1 MARQRQQYTR
11 TRKLE
16 ALRRMDAAPDVQA
29 LARELGIRR
38 ELLYRWHH
46 IYKVRGETGLRNS
59 GRPRQNLL
67 PLSPEAGPAAVP
79 GSGAGGPVDALARA
93 EARIAELERKIGRQQ
108 LEALAKLPDESAGI
122 SLSIYNQRWK
132 FEDSV
137 RFPPHQGGSQR
148 VFRDV
153 RQAGGVLAR
162 QYTGKGKARPLS
174 CRYVTRRTSCR
185 TVKLRI
191 PNIRWHITF
200 SGPRTRTVRPPWL
213 SFSPP
218 LTRSAVLR
226 SP

>member
-46 IYKVRGETGLRNS
+46 IYKVRGEAGLRNS

-67 PLSPEAGPAAVP
+67 PLSPGAGPAAVP

-108 LEALAKLPDESAGI
+108 LDLD
-122 SLSIYNQRWK
+122 
-132 FEDSV
+132 F
-137 RFPPHQGGSQR
+137 
-148 VFRDV
+148 FR
-153 RQAGGVLAR
+153 
-162 QYTGKGKARPLS
+162 
-174 CRYVTRRTSCR
+174 
-185 TVKLRI
+185 
-191 PNIRWHITF
+191 
-200 SGPRTRTVRPPWL
+200 
-213 SFSPP
+213 
-218 LTRSAVLR
+218 AVLR
-226 SP
+226 HVRDKQPMSGAPGGTASSR